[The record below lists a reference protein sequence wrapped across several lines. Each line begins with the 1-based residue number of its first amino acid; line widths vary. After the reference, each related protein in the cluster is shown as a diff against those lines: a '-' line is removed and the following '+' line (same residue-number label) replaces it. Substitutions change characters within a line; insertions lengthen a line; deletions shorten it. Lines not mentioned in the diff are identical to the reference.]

1 MALVLFENTAGEE
14 VGFGLGASSSGL
26 QNKNPATKKVRKYIL
41 DFFVAGFGLSLSV
54 ELVVV
59 VWRSRLAGWA
69 ADGL

>member
-1 MALVLFENTAGEE
+1 MQLVEE

-26 QNKNPATKKVRKYIL
+26 QNKNQPQKRSKNILL

-59 VWRSRLAGWA
+59 VLRSRLAG
-69 ADGL
+69 

>member
-1 MALVLFENTAGEE
+1 MLVLFENAGGEE
-14 VGFGLGASSSGL
+14 VGFELGGLSSGL
-26 QNKNPATKKVRKYIL
+26 QNKNQPQRKSQNIFL
-41 DFFVAGFGLSLSV
+41 TFFVAGFGLLLSV